1 MSWLTLSVI
10 NLVLTVLWALPSAT
24 RTDASVAANAVLT
37 VGILLLCLFSY
48 AEHNL
53 SVRPSFLLNVYLGAT
68 LLFDIAKTRT
78 LWLRH
83 PEGINQV
90 IAIITS
96 VGAGLKVLLLIL
108 EATEKRYILRH
119 PYQNYPSEALAGI
132 YNRSFFW
139 WLNSLFRRGFSKV
152 LGVDDLF
159 ALDKQLESKR
169 LHRILKGVVA
179 KSKILSQCIGGSRV
193 NGVDIWQTGK
203 MVEARCCPPA

>member
-1 MSWLTLSVI
+1 MSWIALSI
-10 NLVLTVLWALPSAT
+10 LNLALTVLWALPSAT
-24 RTDASVAANAVLT
+24 RTDASVAVNAVTT
-37 VGILLLCLFSY
+37 VGILLLCVFSY
-48 AEHNL
+48 AEHNF

-83 PEGINQV
+83 PEDINQV
-90 IAIITS
+90 IAILTS
-96 VGAGLKVLLLIL
+96 VGAGLKILLLLL
-108 EATEKRYILRH
+108 EATEKRFILKLE
-119 PYQNYPSEALAGI
+119 YENYPPEALAGI

-169 LHRILKGVVA
+169 LHRVLKGVVA
-179 KSKILSQCIGGSRV
+179 KGKILYESLEESKFA
-193 NGVDIWQTGK
+193 GVDIWQIRKTVK
-203 MVEARCCPPA
+203 ARCCSPA